1 MPTWSYIHL
10 SIHPPIDLVYL
21 NYRFYLRGAIQS
33 VVSADAMQFSVQP
46 ASVHPL
52 MLFYLSAPGQFLA
65 SWPSHQTPTSPNK
78 KRRKDGKFDGTS

>member
-1 MPTWSYIHL
+1 MPTWSYHL

-52 MLFYLSAPGQFLA
+52 MLSTYPPLVN
-65 SWPSHQTPTSPNK
+65 SWHLGPVTKHPQAQQETSE
-78 KRRKDGKFDGTS
+78 RWEI